1 MSAPGIELGA
11 GIQIGAG
18 VGIGPAY
25 SVGVSFTVTS
35 ADFAS
40 GESYGGGTQPQGIN
54 GTGGFINPNTGS
66 LEANG
71 YAFITPSPG
80 LTATL
85 TSAFAA
91 AGIATDGS
99 TYAWNVTWGAGST
112 TSSGIVRLG
121 WNSGGQT
128 LIMSAMNPSDNSWQN
143 SPTGSN
149 NEYAASLAG
158 TFLLPATFTAY
169 TPLNQVGSANEWC

>member
-1 MSAPGIELGA
+1 MVANTVSIGPGVS
-11 GIQIGAG
+11 IGAG
-18 VGIGPAY
+18 WGIGISSSP
-25 SVGVSFTVTS
+25 SFTVTS

-66 LEANG
+66 LETSG
-71 YAFITPSPG
+71 YAIITPSPG

-121 WNSGGQT
+121 WNNGGQT
-128 LIMSAMNPSDNSWQN
+128 LIMSVMNPSDNSWQN

-149 NEYAASLAG
+149 NVFAASLIG